1 MSKILKIRARQVFDS
16 RGNPTIEAEVY
27 SKNLSASAIC
37 PSGASTGTYEAF
49 EKRDKNNK
57 KYLGKSVLSAVNLV
71 NTKISKKLSGT
82 SIHDQ
87 TRIDT
92 TLINLDGTTQKKNLG
107 ANSILAVSMAAK
119 KLSAKIKNI
128 PLYKTFLVKSNYK
141 LPYPLMNIINGG
153 AHANNGLRIQEFMI
167 RPDKAKS
174 FSEAM
179 RICFVVISNLRDLIK
194 KKNLSTSVGDE
205 GGFAP
210 MISSNEKAL
219 DLVVA
224 AINKS
229 GFKNG
234 KDVSICLDVAANEL
248 SKKDKYSIHSK
259 KHISVDQSIKKYEK
273 IINKYKIKSIE
284 DPFRENDWPAWSK
297 MMRSIKNVQIV
308 GDDLYVT
315 NLERLKKGF
324 LNISSNSILI
334 KLNQIGTV
342 SETLEVIKFA
352 QIIGYK
358 TIISHRSGD
367 SEDTFIA
374 DLAVGTNSNQ
384 IKSGSL
390 ARSERVAKYNQL
402 LRIEEQL
409 GKKARM
415 NKIH

>member
-27 SKNLSASAIC
+27 AKNLSASAIC
-37 PSGASTGTYEAF
+37 PSGASTGSYEAF
-49 EKRDKNNK
+49 EKRDKNDK
-57 KYLGKSVLSAVNLV
+57 KYLGRSVLSAINLV
-71 NTKISKKLSGT
+71 NTKISKTLSGT
-82 SIHDQ
+82 NIHDQ

-92 TLINLDGTTQKKNLG
+92 TLINLDGTKQKKNLG
-107 ANSILAVSMAAK
+107 ANAILAVSMAAK
-119 KLSAKIKNI
+119 KLSAKIKNV
-128 PLYKTFLVKSNYK
+128 PLYKTFLVKNNYK

-179 RICFVVISNLRDLIK
+179 RICFVVINKLKDLIK
-194 KKNLSTSVGDE
+194 GKGLSTSVGDE

-210 MISSNEKAL
+210 MIDSNEKAL
-219 DLVVA
+219 DLIVA

-234 KDVSICLDVAANEL
+234 KDVSICLDIAANEL
-248 SKKDKYSIHSK
+248 FKKGKYSIHSK
-259 KHISVDQSIKKYEK
+259 KFISVDQSIKKYQK

-284 DPFRENDWPAWSK
+284 DPFGENDWASWSNLTN
-297 MMRSIKNVQIV
+297 SLKNVQIV

-352 QIIGYK
+352 QIVGYK

-384 IKSGSL
+384 IKTGSL

-402 LRIEEQL
+402 LRIEEEL
-409 GKKARM
+409 GKKAKM
-415 NKIH
+415 NKIY